1 MRLVFILL
9 CSFFSFY
16 TYSQT
21 AEELFIKQVITSRFV
36 NEKPLDLRLSLS
48 DTVDYQEI
56 FVERSGHSI
65 DSKLLINLIER
76 SQSVNTNKWLDKE
89 LPNAFFI
96 NPKKNEPKSS
106 YFFDKYKPST
116 RSDTLR
122 LKDIIEHYRTILK
135 EGGAYNYSRPVFDD
149 TGKYALV
156 AYDYGYNLGGRG
168 QIAIYYFSEGQ
179 WTEFG
184 PIKSWVH

>member
-9 CSFFSFY
+9 GSFFSFP

-36 NEKPLDLRLSLS
+36 YEKPLDLRLSLS
-48 DTVDYQEI
+48 DTVDYQDDFI
-56 FVERSGHSI
+56 ERTGHSI
-65 DSKLLINLIER
+65 DSKLLITLIGK
-76 SQSVNTNKWLDKE
+76 SQSVNTNKWSDKE
-89 LPNAFFI
+89 LPDAFLI
-96 NPKKNEPKSS
+96 NLKKTEPQPS

-116 RSDTLR
+116 RIDTFR
-122 LKDIIEHYRTILK
+122 LKDLIKGYQTILK

-149 TGKYALV
+149 TGEYALL
-156 AYDYGYNLGGRG
+156 AYDHGYNLSGRG
-168 QIAIYYFSEGQ
+168 QIVVYNFSKGK
-179 WTEFG
+179 WTELG